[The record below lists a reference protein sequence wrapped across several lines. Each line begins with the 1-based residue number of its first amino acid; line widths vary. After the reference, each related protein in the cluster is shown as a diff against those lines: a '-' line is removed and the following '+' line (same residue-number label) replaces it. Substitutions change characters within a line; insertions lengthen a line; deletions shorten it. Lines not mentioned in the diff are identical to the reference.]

1 MGLTESLEIGKNEL
15 KIFPPNLNN
24 SFIGSPE
31 WRDKN
36 INVHFRIN
44 QASSPQQT
52 TKKQKSIKQ
61 TSVEKAINF
70 ELPKFYTS
78 TGCNGNLPGT

>member
-1 MGLTESLEIGKNEL
+1 MSLTESLEIGKKMSSNI
-15 KIFPPNLNN
+15 IFPPNLNN

-44 QASSPQQT
+44 QASSPKQT
-52 TKKQKSIKQ
+52 TKKAKVNKADLSGKSY
-61 TSVEKAINF
+61 
-70 ELPKFYTS
+70 KF
-78 TGCNGNLPGT
+78 